1 MRPSTAWAGEVEL
14 AFIDI
19 LDETASRDLPKVRP
33 IAMNPNAAWRL
44 ALLGAASAYLRPQD
58 AGWPDDA

>member
-1 MRPSTAWAGEVEL
+1 MLIDEVEL
-14 AFIDI
+14 AFVDI
-19 LDETASRDLPKVRP
+19 LAFKKPKPHSRDLPKVRP